1 MTVYDHLKSGDLY
14 QYKKVSKKFGFLK
27 YFSYLCNGEKI

>member
-14 QYKKVSKKFGFLK
+14 RYKKSFKKIWFFEIFFL
-27 YFSYLCNGEKI
+27 SL